1 MFSPQHA
8 RVQPPA
14 LNRAAPFLPGRVGR
28 RDDSGGSSLC
38 VGPFHSTPSSRTAA
52 SATATRRA
60 RAVNEIS
67 KTIIDTARVEVDFIK
82 TQGEGCSDFI
92 SPPDVVALSEPG
104 NGIVGIVR
112 HQLRG

>member
-1 MFSPQHA
+1 MTENITDLRNHLFA
-8 RVQPPA
+8 TLKAVK
-14 LNRAAPFLPGRVGR
+14 
-28 RDDSGGSSLC
+28 SGEMELD
-38 VGPFHSTPSSRTAA
+38 
-52 SATATRRA
+52 RA

-92 SPPDVVALSEPG
+92 SPPDAVALPEPG

-112 HQLRG
+112 HQLKG